1 MAAARANRPIDRAGN
16 ARNKRGDA
24 RGHPRQTGEYCMR
37 LTILPL
43 AAIGILLAQPVL
55 AQAAPG
61 RVETAAQLRDAALAG
76 NPAYGLLANLTDT
89 VGQRLAG
96 TEAEARGRAWARAQM
111 AQLGLRNIRE
121 EAFPLTVWERGQAR
135 ARITGSNHDLAVAAL
150 GTSGATPAGG
160 ITAPVACFA
169 SLAALRAAP
178 DAAVKGRIVFID
190 HRMGVTQDGSSYGIN
205 GAVRRA
211 GPAIGAQKG
220 AAAVLIRSLGTDH
233 HRNPHTG
240 STSFPAGTTPIPALA
255 LALPDAE
262 LLARRCAAGPVEMSL
277 VSTPTSRPGQSANV
291 TAEIPGTEP
300 GEVVVLGGHLD
311 SWDLGQGVFDDGAGV
326 AISLAA
332 AATIKA
338 HVDRTGQRP
347 RRTIRVVL
355 WGAEEFGLIG
365 GRAYAAAHK
374 DEQIVLAGES
384 DAGADRIFQI
394 DSRVAEAGLPLFA
407 EMAGVLAPLGIDAAP
422 TNKAG
427 GGPDVGPLAANG
439 VGVIDLS
446 QDMTR
451 YFDVHHTP
459 DDTLDKVDRAQLDQN
474 VAAWTA
480 AMWLAA
486 TDDRPLR
493 TK

>member
-1 MAAARANRPIDRAGN
+1 MRRITTLVTAAF
-16 ARNKRGDA
+16 
-24 RGHPRQTGEYCMR
+24 
-37 LTILPL
+37 LL
-43 AAIGILLAQPVL
+43 AIPALAQPAGNDRL
-55 AQAAPG
+55 A
-61 RVETAAQLRDAALAG
+61 TAAQLRDAALAG
-76 NPAYGLLANLTDT
+76 NKAMGLLTNLTDT

-96 TEAEARGRAWARAQM
+96 TEAEARARVWAKAEMQK
-111 AQLGLRNIRE
+111 LGLVNIRE
-121 EAFPLTVWERGQAR
+121 ETFPLKAWERGQAR
-135 ARITGSNHDLAVAAL
+135 ASIVGSNHQLALTAL
-150 GTSGATPAGG
+150 GYSGATPAGG
-160 ITAPVACFA
+160 ITVDVTCFA
-169 SLAALRAAP
+169 SLAAFRAAP

-190 HRMGVTQDGSSYGIN
+190 HRMGVTQDGSSYGAN

-211 GPAIGAQKG
+211 APALGAQKG
-220 AAAVLIRSLGTDH
+220 AAAVLIRSLGTDY

-240 STSFPAGTTPIPALA
+240 GTVFPAGVNPIPALA

-262 LLARRCAAGPVEMSL
+262 LLARRCAAGPVQMQL
-277 VSTPTSRPGQSANV
+277 LATPTSRPSQSANV
-291 TAEIPGTEP
+291 TAEIPGTVP
-300 GEVVVLGGHLD
+300 SEVVVLGGHLD

-332 AATIKA
+332 AAAIKD

-365 GRAYAAAHK
+365 GRAYAAAHAG
-374 DEQIVLAGES
+374 ENIVLAGES
-384 DAGADRIFQI
+384 DAGADRIFTI
-394 DSRVAEAGLPLFA
+394 DSKVATAGLPLFA
-407 EMAGVLAPLGIDAAP
+407 DIAGVLSPMGIDQAGS
-422 TNKAG
+422 NRAG
-427 GGPDVGPLAANG
+427 GGPDVGPLAATG
-439 VGVIDLS
+439 VGVIDLG

-459 DDTLDKVDRAQLDQN
+459 DDTLDKVDRKQLDQN

-480 AMWLAA
+480 AIWLAA

>member
-1 MAAARANRPIDRAGN
+1 MRRITALATAAYLLAIPAVAQPAGN
-16 ARNKRGDA
+16 D
-24 RGHPRQTGEYCMR
+24 R
-37 LTILPL
+37 L
-43 AAIGILLAQPVL
+43 A
-55 AQAAPG
+55 
-61 RVETAAQLRDAALAG
+61 TAAQLRDAALAG
-76 NPAYGLLANLTDT
+76 NKAWGLLSNLTDT

-96 TEAEARGRAWARAQM
+96 TEAEARGRAWAKAEMQK
-111 AQLGLRNIRE
+111 LGLVNIRE
-121 EAFPLTVWERGQAR
+121 EAFPLTLWERGQAS
-135 ARITGSNHDLAVAAL
+135 ATIVGSNHQLALAAL

-160 ITAPVACFA
+160 ITAPVTCF
-169 SLAALRAAP
+169 SNLAAFRAAP
-178 DAAVKGRIVFID
+178 DAAVKGRIIFVD
-190 HRMGVTQDGSSYGIN
+190 HRMGVTQDGSSYGVN

-211 GPAIGAQKG
+211 APALGAQKG
-220 AAAVLIRSLGTDH
+220 AAAVLIRSLGTDY

-240 STSFPAGTTPIPALA
+240 GTVFPAGTAPIPALA

-262 LLARRCAAGPVEMSL
+262 LLARRCAAGPVQMQL

-291 TAEIPGTEP
+291 TAEIPGTVP

-326 AISLAA
+326 AISLATA
-332 AATIKA
+332 GAIKA
-338 HVDRTGQRP
+338 HVDRSGQRP

-374 DEQIVLAGES
+374 DEGIVLAGES
-384 DAGADRIFQI
+384 DAGADRIYQI
-394 DSRVAEAGLPLFA
+394 DSKVADAGLPLLG
-407 EMAGVLAPLGIDAAP
+407 EIAGVLAPLGIDRAA
-422 TNKAG
+422 TNASG
-427 GGPDVGPLAANG
+427 GGPDVGPLAATG
-439 VGVIDLS
+439 VGVLDLG

-451 YFDVHHTP
+451 YFDVHHTL
-459 DDTLDKVDRAQLDQN
+459 DDTLDKVDRKQLDQN

-480 AMWLAA
+480 AIWLAA